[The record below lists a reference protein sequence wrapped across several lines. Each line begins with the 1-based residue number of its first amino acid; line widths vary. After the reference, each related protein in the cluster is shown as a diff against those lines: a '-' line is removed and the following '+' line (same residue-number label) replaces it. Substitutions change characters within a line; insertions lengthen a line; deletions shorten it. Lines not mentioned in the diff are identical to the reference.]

1 MAFSLFSQIR
11 QSFVAEA
18 DANSKKKFNKNVKLW
33 KRIEVMFDKENMK
46 SSTDSDDH
54 MNDEKNKNQIQVNGN
69 EMEIET
75 FLAKL
80 L

>member
-18 DANSKKKFNKNVKLW
+18 DANSKQKFNKNVKLW

-46 SSTDSDDH
+46 SSTDSDDQ
-54 MNDEKNKNQIQVNGN
+54 MNDENKKNQIQVNGN

>member
-1 MAFSLFSQIR
+1 MAFSLYSQIR

-18 DANSKKKFNKNVKLW
+18 DANSKQKFNKNVKLW

-46 SSTDSDDH
+46 NEGGSDDQ
-54 MNDEKNKNQIQVNGN
+54 MNDENKKNQIQVNGN
-69 EMEIET
+69 EIEIET